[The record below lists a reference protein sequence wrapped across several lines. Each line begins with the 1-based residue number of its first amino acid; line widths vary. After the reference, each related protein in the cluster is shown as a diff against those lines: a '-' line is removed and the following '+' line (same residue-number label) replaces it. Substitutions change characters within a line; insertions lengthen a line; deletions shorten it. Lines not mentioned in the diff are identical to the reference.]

1 MKRFLFSLFCLAAIA
16 QAVVAQGYE
25 RLTFSPEIPVS
36 GQPVTLTYTP
46 LPSMTGNKT
55 IRGVAYTYENYHW
68 RAEDIE
74 VTNDGSVWRG
84 TFTPSK
90 DAGLMTFKFVADTI
104 MDNNDNQTFGMLLV
118 DSTGKQ
124 SVGAYVA
131 WGLLRS
137 QAYGS
142 DIPGY
147 IDYEKQP
154 EVSDTVVYYWLNNEV
169 TRNQQTAA
177 HLAPL
182 YIRAMRAARIDD
194 ADGAA
199 RRAIAYL
206 QGIGTEQAL
215 NNAHIIMQMTG
226 DTRADS
232 LQAAILKQYPKGL
245 VALHQRYSEPF
256 DYRDQKAMRA
266 HYANLLRDFP
276 RTPEREAY
284 LSGIGRGYD
293 ELFLIMAI
301 CDWMEHKTDA
311 LEQYADSLSFYG
323 CSNAFYKLIELS
335 HMHKDFT
342 DTELLPVA
350 TRLVDRMLAL
360 KANRPET
367 VSYLSPREWE
377 AEADRLI
384 ASNVAEVYSEIL
396 KANGQTEEALR
407 YARMAQSVAQ
417 YKRSEINDN
426 MAEILQK
433 QGRDGE
439 LKTLLE
445 KSVFN
450 NQVSPLQDGM
460 LRALYAKEKG
470 SEQGYDAYL
479 DALKNPQERS
489 AIQKAVEAYR
499 QSGTMPAWSLRDADG
514 HTISSKDLLGKV
526 YVVDFWA
533 TWCHPC
539 KASLPGMKLAADH
552 YKDDPSVEFF
562 FVDTQENIKDYEAK
576 TKAYLKE
583 QGLDLH
589 LLYDNKTAGARTND
603 ELCAKVMKQFRTSGI
618 PLKVVVDAKG
628 EVRFLA
634 IGYKGSPSA
643 LRDEMIE
650 MVDQAKR

>member
-1 MKRFLFSLFCLAAIA
+1 MKRFLFSLFCLAAIV
-16 QAVVAQGYE
+16 QAAVAQGYE
-25 RLTFSPEIPVS
+25 RLTFSPERPVS

-74 VTNDGSVWRG
+74 VTNDGTAWRG
-84 TFTPSK
+84 TFTPSQ
-90 DAGLMTFKFVADTI
+90 DAGLMTFKFVADSIT
-104 MDNNDNQTFGMLLV
+104 DNNDNQTFGMLLV

-124 SVGAYVA
+124 SVGAYA
-131 WGLLRS
+131 GWALLRS
-137 QAYGS
+137 QSYGG

-154 EVSDTVVYYWLNNEV
+154 SVSDTVVYYWLHNEV
-169 TRNQQTAA
+169 TRNQQTAV

-182 YIRAMRAARIDD
+182 YLRAMRAANYGDVE
-194 ADGAA
+194 GTTS
-199 RRAIAYL
+199 RALAYL
-206 QGIGTEQAL
+206 QGVGTEEAL
-215 NNAHIIMQMTG
+215 SNALTIMQMTG
-226 DTRADS
+226 DARADS
-232 LQAAILKQYPKGL
+232 LQAAIVKQFPKGL
-245 VALHQRYSEPF
+245 IALQQRYREPF
-256 DYRDQKAMRA
+256 DYRDQQAMRT

-276 RTPEREAY
+276 RTPEREAC
-284 LSGIGRGYD
+284 LNSMGRGYD
-293 ELFLIMAI
+293 ELYLVMAI
-301 CDWMEHKTDA
+301 CDWMEHKTA
-311 LEQYADSLSFYG
+311 GLEQYADSLSFYG

-342 DTELLPVA
+342 DAELLPVA
-350 TRLVDRMLAL
+350 TRLVSRMLAL
-360 KANRPET
+360 KANRPEQ
-367 VSYLSPREWE
+367 VAYLSPREWS

-384 ASNVAEVYSEIL
+384 AGNVAEVYSEIL
-396 KANGQTEEALR
+396 KANSQPEEALR
-407 YARMAQSVAQ
+407 YARMAQTVAQ

-426 MAEILQK
+426 MAEILQTL
-433 QGRDGE
+433 GRDDE

-445 KSVFN
+445 KSVFL
-450 NQVSPLQDGM
+450 NQFSPLQDGM
-460 LRALYAKEKG
+460 LRALYAKQKG
-470 SEQGYDAYL
+470 SGQGYDAYL
-479 DALKNPQERS
+479 EALKNPQERT
-489 AIQKAVEAYR
+489 AIQQAVEAYR
-499 QSGTMPAWSLRDADG
+499 QSGTMPAWTLRDAEG
-514 HTISSKDLLGKV
+514 RTVSSKDLLGKV
-526 YVVDFWA
+526 YVLDFWA
-533 TWCHPC
+533 TWCAPC

-552 YKDDPSVEFF
+552 YKDDAAVEFL

-583 QGLDLH
+583 KGLDLH
-589 LLYDNKTAGARTND
+589 LVYDGKPAGARTND

-650 MVDQAKR
+650 MVEQAKQ